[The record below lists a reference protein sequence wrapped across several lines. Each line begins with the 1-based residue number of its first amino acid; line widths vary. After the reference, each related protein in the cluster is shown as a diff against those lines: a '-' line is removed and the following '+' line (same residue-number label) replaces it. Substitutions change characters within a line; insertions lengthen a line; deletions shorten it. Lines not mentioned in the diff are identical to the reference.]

1 MDWVRGLFGPIVA
14 HVFVD
19 GWVLVLAGLGY
30 GAGHIDEEGRAD

>member
-14 HVFVD
+14 YVFV
-19 GWVLVLAGLGY
+19 GWVVVLAGLGY